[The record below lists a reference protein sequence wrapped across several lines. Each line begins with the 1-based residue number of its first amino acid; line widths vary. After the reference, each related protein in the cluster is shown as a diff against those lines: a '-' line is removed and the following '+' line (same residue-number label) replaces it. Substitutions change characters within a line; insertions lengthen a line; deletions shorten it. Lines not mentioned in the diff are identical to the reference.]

1 MWDGERWLD
10 LQWFWE
16 ADERWTLPTRC
27 VNCKAI
33 ISAQTLSHCS
43 KDDNGMAL
51 VDCPECFETFPF
63 QIKTTT
69 GSPLNLAFIGHW
81 DAWQPFRTSL
91 RSCGSIEISIANMY
105 KEDRTHV
112 EEVYQSGLS
121 QYFRTLMTSRIYCS
135 PLKWRPFFEYPG
147 QQ

>member
-1 MWDGERWLD
+1 MGKDGQISSGFGTQTKD
-10 LQWFWE
+10 G
-16 ADERWTLPTRC
+16 LPTRC

-43 KDDNGMAL
+43 KDDSGMAL
-51 VDCPECFETFPF
+51 VDCSECFETCPF

-69 GSPLNLAFIGHW
+69 ASPRNLAFIGHW

-105 KEDRTHV
+105 KEDRAHV
-112 EEVYQSGLS
+112 EEVCVVGFCTQ
-121 QYFRTLMTSRIYCS
+121 
-135 PLKWRPFFEYPG
+135 
-147 QQ
+147 